1 VRFRTPLALTLAAL
15 FSCFAA
21 PAYAQ
26 DPLTAPPATG
36 APKLELPPPAQAPD
50 LPPPG
55 ARATLI
61 VAGLSTTVVSYGLAT
76 GVSFLFPEL
85 RGSKDLRI
93 PVAGPWMTL
102 AQTGCPTN
110 DPDCSAVPMVLS
122 GVFMVLSG
130 VTQLGGLAIAGEG
143 LFLNTSSGRRPAPKR
158 AASATVRAVP
168 MDFGPGSAGL
178 GFVGSF

>member
-1 VRFRTPLALTLAAL
+1 VRFRTPLALTFTAL
-15 FSCFAA
+15 FSFLARPSHAQEPLA
-21 PAYAQ
+21 PT
-26 DPLTAPPATG
+26 PETG
-36 APKLELPPPAQAPD
+36 APKLLPTPAQAPD
-50 LPPPG
+50 LPPP
-55 ARATLI
+55 ASRVTHI
-61 VAGLSTTVVSYGLAT
+61 VAGLSTTAVSYGLAT

-110 DPDCSAVPMVLS
+110 DPDCTAVPLVL
-122 GVFMVLSG
+122 GGIFMVVSG

-158 AASATVRAVP
+158 AAVATVRAVP

-178 GFVGSF
+178 GLVGSF

>member
-1 VRFRTPLALTLAAL
+1 MRFRTPLALALTAL
-15 FSCFAA
+15 FSCFAR
-21 PAYAQ
+21 PAHAEE
-26 DPLTAPPATG
+26 PLADSAETG
-36 APKLELPPPAQAPD
+36 GPKLQLPPPAQAPD

-55 ARATLI
+55 SRVTHI
-61 VAGLSTTVVSYGLAT
+61 VAGLSTTAISYGLAT
-76 GVSFLFPEL
+76 GVSFLFSEV

-110 DPDCSAVPMVLS
+110 DPDCSAVPLVL
-122 GVFMVLSG
+122 GGMFMVISG

-158 AASATVRAVP
+158 AAATVRAVP